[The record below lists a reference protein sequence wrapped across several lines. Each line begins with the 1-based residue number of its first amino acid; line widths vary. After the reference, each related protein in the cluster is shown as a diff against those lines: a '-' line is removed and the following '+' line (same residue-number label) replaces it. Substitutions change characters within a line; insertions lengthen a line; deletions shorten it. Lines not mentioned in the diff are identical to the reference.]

1 MKTSLSIVALFAQLF
16 CLSSHAMG
24 NRSTNR
30 EDIQKVLPKIHKV
43 EVHKADRRLE
53 LLTKT
58 KSGYQVVKS
67 YSMNL
72 GGEPLGHKTQE
83 GDRRT
88 PEGLY
93 TLDWKN
99 PKSAYHLS
107 IHISYPN
114 KADKKAAQARGVNPG
129 GDIMIHG
136 MPNETRRWTWLV
148 SPALSIAAPEVTN
161 EMIHSALAMF
171 DWTQGCIAV
180 QNSEMEEIYRLID
193 IPTPIEIFP

>member
-1 MKTSLSIVALFAQLF
+1 MKIKIVLLAILAQVF
-16 CLSSHAMG
+16 SAPTHAMG
-24 NRSTNR
+24 TRSFDR
-30 EDIQKVLPKIHKV
+30 SAYPKIHKV
-43 EVHKADRRLE
+43 EVYKGERRMD
-53 LLTKT
+53 LLTR
-58 KSGYQVVKS
+58 GANGMEVVKS
-67 YSMNL
+67 YSINL
-72 GGEPLGHKTQE
+72 GGQPLGHKTQE
-83 GDRRT
+83 GDNKT

-114 KADKKAAQARGVNPG
+114 QADRAQARARGVSPG

-136 MPNETRRWTWLV
+136 MPNETRRWSWLV
-148 SPALSIAAPEVTN
+148 SPALALASPDTAN
-161 EMIHSALAMF
+161 EIIHSTLAMF

-180 QNSEMEEIYRLID
+180 MNWEMEEIYALID

>member
-1 MKTSLSIVALFAQLF
+1 MKYTLTVMAVFAQLF

-24 NRSTNR
+24 NRSVER
-30 EDIQKVLPKIHKV
+30 QDLPKIHKV
-43 EVHKADRRLE
+43 EVYKGERRLD

-58 KSGYQVVKS
+58 DQGYEVVKS

-72 GGEPLGHKTQE
+72 GGEPVGHKTQE
-83 GDRRT
+83 GDNKT

-114 KADKKAAQARGVNPG
+114 KADKEAARARGVSPG

-148 SPALSIAAPEVTN
+148 SPALSVAAPEIPN
-161 EMIHSALAMF
+161 EMIHNALAMF

-180 QNSEMEEIYRLID
+180 HNADIEEIYELVS

>member
-1 MKTSLSIVALFAQLF
+1 MKYLRFTSLLLA
-16 CLSSHAMG
+16 CLCFFQSSWAMG
-24 NRSTNR
+24 SRSFSK
-30 EDIQKVLPKIHKV
+30 EDYPKIHKV
-43 EVHKADRRLE
+43 EVYKGERRLD
-53 LLTKT
+53 LLTK
-58 KSGYQVVKS
+58 KNGQLEVVKS

-72 GGEPLGHKTQE
+72 GRQPIGHKTQE
-83 GDRRT
+83 GDNKT

-114 KADKKAAQARGVNPG
+114 KQDRAQAQARGVSPG

-136 MPNETRRWTWLV
+136 MPNDTMRWTWLV
-148 SPALSIAAPEVTN
+148 SPALAIASPDTAN
-161 EMIHSALAMF
+161 EIIHSALAMF

-180 QNSEMEEIYRLID
+180 SNAEIEEIYELID
-193 IPTPIEIFP
+193 LPTPIEIFP